1 MGTGGFL
8 TGCEKGREG
17 ALWNYTGCEEEAE
30 GVSCIAYPVFFFF
43 STMTSCFK
51 CAFQL
56 TIPAVIF
63 YAGVVTAQ
71 RKDMPKVR

>member
-1 MGTGGFL
+1 
-8 TGCEKGREG
+8 
-17 ALWNYTGCEEEAE
+17 
-30 GVSCIAYPVFFFF
+30 
-43 STMTSCFK
+43 MTSCFK

-71 RKDMPKVR
+71 RKDMPKVPTPEELYRQATGAEPPHSPSQAMEAASDLVESVTKGKGGPSAGR